1 MLLRTYLSD
10 FVFFSHFLSFR
21 PLRALIFGRSGR
33 SFFFLV
39 LTVVKK
45 CYRLISRNNLPTTAI
60 HNRRPTTHDLQPTT
74 DSHPSKPLCQR
85 LLPLVTTSQPPHHP
99 PKHKIQGNI
108 CKLIEKALSL
118 LEKRKH
124 GQTIILPRL
133 YSISAS
139 HRA

>member
-45 CYRLISRNNLPTTAI
+45 CYRLFSRDNLPTA
-60 HNRRPTTHDLQPTT
+60 
-74 DSHPSKPLCQR
+74 
-85 LLPLVTTSQPPHHP
+85 PHHP

-118 LEKRKH
+118 LEK
-124 GQTIILPRL
+124 
-133 YSISAS
+133 
-139 HRA
+139 

>member
-33 SFFFLV
+33 SFFFFV

-45 CYRLISRNNLPTTAI
+45 CYRLFSRDNLPTTAI
-60 HNRRPTTHDLQPTT
+60 HNRRPTTHNRPPSFKATMPTAFT
-74 DSHPSKPLCQR
+74 VGYHP
-85 LLPLVTTSQPPHHP
+85 TAPHHP
-99 PKHKIQGNI
+99 HKHKIQGNI

-133 YSISAS
+133 YSISVS
-139 HRA
+139 HGA